1 MPSDDVNNSK
11 IVENVKVPSENT
23 SVVDDV
29 YVPSKI
35 SRLVKEPL
43 VNLSAPIS
51 DENHVSSVDISD
63 IDVLVKSSTHITDE
77 SYVYEDDQ
85 ESQETEIESIVA
97 TLSMSFSSES
107 LEFIAMLHEV
117 SSGVSSFS
125 GCLKFSPKF
134 FQMLSVLVMVYH

>member
-51 DENHVSSVDISD
+51 NENHVSSADISD

-77 SYVYEDDQ
+77 SYVYEDDRRVRKQ
-85 ESQETEIESIVA
+85 R
-97 TLSMSFSSES
+97 LNP
-107 LEFIAMLHEV
+107 L
-117 SSGVSSFS
+117 
-125 GCLKFSPKF
+125 
-134 FQMLSVLVMVYH
+134 